1 MSDRLSD
8 EQVTWWAIGYSRLWG
23 PTMQPHP
30 NGAVPDPDG
39 EVTAMAREVQE
50 LRAEVERLT
59 RWKAEAMAV
68 IDQWEAAWEAAGSP
82 GELGDTKSGAMRA
95 AILAERALADRLAEA
110 LHWYENT
117 PDPGNDPADVPHVER
132 ARTALAAWVRARWR
146 QELIDRM
153 EQENVP

>member
-59 RWKAEAMAV
+59 AENRMLGESGADNRARWRGERALADQLAEALRLQENSNGIPFGMALTCSE
-68 IDQWEAAWEAAGSP
+68 IKRHALAAWEAARH
-82 GELGDTKSGAMRA
+82 E
-95 AILAERALADRLAEA
+95 
-110 LHWYENT
+110 
-117 PDPGNDPADVPHVER
+117 
-132 ARTALAAWVRARWR
+132 
-146 QELIDRM
+146 
-153 EQENVP
+153 

>member
-8 EQVTWWAIGYSRLWG
+8 EQVAWWAIGYSRLWG

-59 RWKAEAMAV
+59 AENRMLGESGADNRARWRGERALADQLAEPLNLLHRGLFMPLTHEQAASAL
-68 IDQWEAAWEAAGSP
+68 AAWEAARH
-82 GELGDTKSGAMRA
+82 E
-95 AILAERALADRLAEA
+95 
-110 LHWYENT
+110 
-117 PDPGNDPADVPHVER
+117 
-132 ARTALAAWVRARWR
+132 
-146 QELIDRM
+146 
-153 EQENVP
+153 